1 MSPSA
6 FNDSPWRWVVFS
18 DGSSGHP
25 LGHLGLLL
33 LRVYAGVTIAQAGL
47 EKFPLEESFVQ
58 MVADMGFPS
67 PRPFAFAAATAEF
80 AGGCL
85 MVVGLLARPAAL
97 LAAVT
102 LGMAAF
108 GTYGHLPFFAVHASR
123 LYFWIFVALTLTGA
137 GRISLDH
144 LARNG
149 RLPRILIW
157 LIPLLLV
164 GYAGY
169 RQWNPPATEVEQ
181 ADANVTDIESISIA
195 GSFNN
200 WELTATP
207 MRQDDYGM
215 WRAVV
220 LFSQSGPIEFKFAA
234 NQDWSLHVGASAG
247 NKRGFPLKAKGVV
260 GINSEPHCIEAYIPA
275 AGEYA
280 FTLSSDS
287 FVYTLQEAESDA
299 PSEDAAD

>member
-33 LRVYAGVTIAQAGL
+33 LRIYAGVTIAQAGL
-47 EKFPLEESFVQ
+47 EKFPLDEAFVQ
-58 MVADMGFPS
+58 TVSNMGFPQ
-67 PRPFAFAAATAEF
+67 PWLFAFAAATAEF

-102 LGMAAF
+102 LGVAAF
-108 GTYGHLPFFAVHASR
+108 GTYGHLPFFAVHPSR

-149 RLPRILIW
+149 RLPRVFIW

-169 RQWNPPATEVEQ
+169 RQWNPPPTEVEQ
-181 ADANVTDIESISIA
+181 PNIDVTTIQAVSLA

-200 WELTATP
+200 WKLGATP
-207 MRQDDYGM
+207 MQQDDGGV
-215 WRAVV
+215 WRTEVTFA
-220 LFSQSGPIEFKFAA
+220 QSGPIEFKFAT
-234 NQDWSLHVGASAG
+234 NQDWAMHVGASAEA
-247 NKRGFPLKAKGVV
+247 KRGFPLQAPGMV
-260 GINSEPHCIEAYIPA
+260 GINSKPNSIEAYIPEP
-275 AGEYA
+275 GTYE
-280 FTLSSDS
+280 FTLDTDG
-287 FVYTLQEAESDA
+287 FVFSLDLA
-299 PSEDAAD
+299 EDALREDDQSN